1 MVNTA
6 PAHLTVKAQGYITGT
21 EGVWRMR
28 TPFVVTTYCIETGCL
43 PFGVSFTKSRH

>member
-1 MVNTA
+1 MVNTP
-6 PAHLTVKAQGYITGT
+6 PAHLTVKAQGYITGI

-28 TPFVVTTYCIETGCL
+28 TPFVVTTYCSETGGL